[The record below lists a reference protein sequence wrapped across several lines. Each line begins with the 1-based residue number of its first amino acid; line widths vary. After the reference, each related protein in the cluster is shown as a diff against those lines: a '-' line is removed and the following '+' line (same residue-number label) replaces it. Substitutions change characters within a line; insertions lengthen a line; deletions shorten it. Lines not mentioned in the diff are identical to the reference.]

1 MSVRAVSIF
10 SKSSETAWPTNV
22 TSLKLGMCILWVLG
36 QNLARPDRGQRR
48 SWVWITKGVQVP
60 SSPLPGSLPLEVGLL
75 SFPSP
80 YK

>member
-48 SWVWITKGVQVP
+48 SWVWITKGGP
-60 SSPLPGSLPLEVGLL
+60 GPFLSPPRLPALRSRSSFLPLPL
-75 SFPSP
+75 
-80 YK
+80 